1 MRRFLLTVATA
12 ASALAITSCGDIT
25 GVGNVTGAYELQTI
39 NGQFLPVT
47 VDDPAAGTIVI
58 VGGEIILDSD
68 ETFSDLVDYRFPG
81 SSQIQ
86 SQPVFGTYTRSGN
99 TITFFPDNGGDYR
112 MTVSS
117 NGRLVGTTNDGLR
130 LVYQR

>member
-47 VDDPAAGTIVI
+47 VDDPSQGTII
-58 VGGEIILDSD
+58 ILGGEIILDSD
-68 ETFSDLVDYRFPG
+68 ETFSDLIDYRFPG
-81 SSQIQ
+81 SSQIIPQ
-86 SQPVFGTYTRSGN
+86 DVTGTYTRSGN
-99 TITFFPDNGGDYR
+99 TITFFPDGGGQYT

-117 NGRLVGTTNDGLR
+117 NGRLVGSTNTGLR